1 MDIKFSPL
9 PLETKVMEFFV
20 IIPMERGIYM
30 RPITVEILKK
40 VIHKRPQKS
49 FKGTFGKVLIVGG
62 NPQMGGA
69 AIMAGSAAVH
79 AGAGL
84 VTIATAKENLT
95 AVHTSIPEAMFVD
108 YCNDKQLISVINKA
122 DVIVLGPGLGN
133 DQTAGK
139 IIKTV
144 FTNVESGQKLIIDGS
159 AITLLAQ
166 DLGLKSFLPS
176 TVDLIFTPHQMEW
189 QRLSGILIA
198 DQNDVQ
204 RNQQAQ
210 QALNATVILK
220 KHHSE
225 LYFPNGEVYQ
235 LHIGNAAMAT
245 GGMGDTLTGILAA
258 FIAQFKEPIN
268 EDVQAAVYTHSKIAD
283 ELATERYVVLPTD
296 IINKLQ
302 IFMKTHCR

>member
-1 MDIKFSPL
+1 MM
-9 PLETKVMEFFV
+9 KV
-20 IIPMERGIYM
+20 
-30 RPITVEILKK
+30 ITDDILKQ
-40 VIHKRPQKS
+40 VIHKRPPKS

-62 NPQMGGA
+62 NPNMGGA

-84 VTIATAKENLT
+84 VTIATANENLT

-108 YCNDKQLISVINKA
+108 YCDDRQFVSLINEV

-133 DQTAGK
+133 DQTASRV
-139 IIKTV
+139 IKTV
-144 FTNVESGQKLIIDGS
+144 FTNVKSGQKLIIDGS

-166 DLGLKSFLPS
+166 NLSLKSFLP
-176 TVDLIFTPHQMEW
+176 TTADLIFTPHQMEW

-225 LYFPNGEVYQ
+225 LYFPDGGVYQ
-235 LHIGNAAMAT
+235 LLAGNAAMAT

-258 FIAQFKEPIN
+258 FIAQFKEPFN
-268 EDVQAAVYTHSKIAD
+268 EVIQAAVYMHSKIAD
-283 ELATERYVVLPTD
+283 ELAKSHYVVLPTD
-296 IINKLQ
+296 IINNLQ
-302 IFMKTHCR
+302 GFMKKYCG